1 VLCGEPR
8 PSGRWLIWAV
18 LALIYFFSYFH
29 RIAPSVVAVDLMRAF
44 ATSGAVLGVLA
55 AIYLYVFAGMGI
67 TAGLLVDRI
76 GPKRILLAGV
86 VTLSLGSIA
95 FGGASSLGFAY
106 LGRFLVGLGASVILI
121 SSLRLLADWFAPD
134 EFGTVTGLVY
144 MMGNVGGLF
153 AATPL
158 AALVDRV
165 GWRQSFVIAGLTSL
179 ALAALAAALVR
190 ERGADGRGA
199 GGAAP
204 GLPLGALLGA
214 ARAIAGNRHTW
225 PPVLAATGINAS
237 YIAFAGLWGVPYLT
251 QMYGLTRA
259 EAARHMTAI
268 ALGLTVGSPAFGFLS
283 DRILRRRRLTYAV
296 AAGGYALTWLP
307 LIAWSG
313 GRPPAPL
320 LLPLYFAFGF
330 LSSGIVVTW
339 ACTRE
344 VNPPEYAG
352 IAIGIVNTPV
362 FLGTGLLQSGV
373 GALLDRYWTGGL
385 EAGAR
390 LYSLEAYRAGFL
402 VCFLVAGLA
411 AACALAVR
419 ETRCENRWAQ
429 IAREGKRR
437 GSAPRRHGDT
447 EWEERRP

>member
-1 VLCGEPR
+1 VASPLR
-8 PSGRWLIWAV
+8 GRWVIWAV
-18 LALIYFFSYFH
+18 LALVYFFSYFH

-44 ATSGAVLGVLA
+44 QTSGTILGVLA
-55 AIYLYVFAGMGI
+55 AIYLYVFAAMGI
-67 TAGLLVDRI
+67 TAGLLVDRV
-76 GPKRILLAGV
+76 GPKRVLLAGV
-86 VTLSLGSIA
+86 VTLSAGSMT
-95 FGGASSLGFAY
+95 FGGAPALGVAY

-121 SSLRLLADWFAPD
+121 TALRILADWFAPD

-165 GWRQSFVIAGLTSL
+165 GWRHSFVIVGLASL
-179 ALAALAAALVR
+179 SLAALAGAVVR
-190 ERGADGRGA
+190 ERGAGAPSGTAGR
-199 GGAAP
+199 P
-204 GLPLGALLGA
+204 RSSLGDLLRA

-251 QMYGLTRA
+251 QVYGMSRA

-268 ALGLTVGSPAFGFLS
+268 ALGLTLGSPAFGFLS
-283 DRILRRRRLTYAV
+283 DKILRRRRLTYAV
-296 AAGGYALTWLP
+296 AALGYTLTWVP
-307 LIAWSG
+307 LVAWDG
-313 GRPPAPL
+313 GRPPVQM

-373 GALLDRYWTGGL
+373 GVLLDGYWTGAMR
-385 EAGAR
+385 AGVR
-390 LYSLEAYRAGFL
+390 LYAPEAYRAGFL
-402 VCFLVAGLA
+402 VCLAVAGLA
-411 AACALAVR
+411 AGCALAIR
-419 ETRCENRWAQ
+419 ETGCENRWAE
-429 IAREGKRR
+429 ITR
-437 GSAPRRHGDT
+437 GRG
-447 EWEERRP
+447 